1 MLPVCMGSNEDL
13 VTGDLFRQLQG
24 NLMRLFRGDGIIGAE
39 GLHHVVVHSSVRAS
53 MLPLGIHEFQQGSLR
68 HTVDPGDQGA
78 ALVRHFGR
86 SAAVGD
92 GTVQTTNGLGLLTF
106 RKFYDCHTYHR
117 FLLRMSDSREL
128 TEV

>member
-53 MLPLGIHEFQQGSLR
+53 MLPLGIHEFQ
-68 HTVDPGDQGA
+68 
-78 ALVRHFGR
+78 
-86 SAAVGD
+86 
-92 GTVQTTNGLGLLTF
+92 
-106 RKFYDCHTYHR
+106 
-117 FLLRMSDSREL
+117 
-128 TEV
+128 